1 MSDSP
6 IFSNGKEG
14 TVLLFDYS
22 SPSKEDTSSIGTSY
36 KSKTFNF
43 IQQKSPTSVSSEMN
57 AGFYQ
62 FSWGSN
68 PDCMKLK
75 PPADATNFKRK
86 FIERA

>member
-1 MSDSP
+1 MSGSP

-22 SPSKEDTSSIGTSY
+22 SPSKEEFSSIGTPF
-36 KSKTFNF
+36 KSKIFNF
-43 IQQKSPTSVSSEMN
+43 IQRKSPTSISGEMN

-68 PDCMKLK
+68 PD
-75 PPADATNFKRK
+75 
-86 FIERA
+86 